1 MSCPWTVL
9 TARLDL
15 AQKKSWERERETERG
30 EKFCHCGFGNLSS
43 QSRKLDRPNE
53 IKLGLNRF
61 ELHFGLS
68 CGWRLQVFEG
78 PCHFFGSWLT
88 SETTKPGHLEKL
100 QIGCLSVEGQ
110 LLLLLLLL
118 PPHSGQKMAKISI
131 EKNNSIPICISGFR
145 LVLLKSTFKLPWLE
159 QPLAMSPKIKKKIC
173 SHS

>member
-15 AQKKSWERERETERG
+15 AQKKTWERERERQRG
-30 EKFCHCGFGNLSS
+30 KKSCHCGFGNPSS

-68 CGWRLQVFEG
+68 RGRRLQVFEG

-110 LLLLLLLL
+110 LLLLLLS
-118 PPHSGQKMAKISI
+118 PHSGQKMAKISM
-131 EKNNSIPICISGFR
+131 KKNSIPICISGFR
-145 LVLLKSTFKLPWLE
+145 LVLLKSTFKLPRLE
-159 QPLAMSPKIKKKIC
+159 LQLTMSPKIKKN
-173 SHS
+173 